1 MNLEPRKFI
10 KMQIPNKCMELVL
23 LTCSVFVVFATVS
36 GMMDPR
42 TVSAEEIEIIN
53 ASTIVPA
60 PIDKVWSIV
69 SDVDN
74 DKEYWSVYKEITNV
88 NTSGNVTE
96 RDIILNVNDDRAHQI
111 ITLHPKN
118 SIILNQTE
126 GPITGTRTMTLTV
139 PNNGDNDTKIDVIW
153 KVDLSKIPIFG
164 KGFAKDG
171 IFKTTEEALSRI
183 SEAAK

>member
-10 KMQIPNKCMELVL
+10 KMQIPNKCVKSGL
-23 LTCSVFVVFATVS
+23 LTCSVFVVFVTVF

-53 ASTIVPA
+53 ASIVIPA

-69 SDVDN
+69 SNLDN
-74 DKEYWSVYKEITNV
+74 DKEYWSVYKEIKYV
-88 NTSGNVTE
+88 NTTGNVTE
-96 RDIILNVNDDRAHQI
+96 RDIILNVNDDSAHQI

-118 SIILNQTE
+118 LTILNQTE
-126 GPITGTRTMTLTV
+126 GPITGTRTMTLSV
-139 PNNGDNDTKIDVIW
+139 PNNGDNDTKIDVLW

-171 IFKTTEEALSRI
+171 IFKTTQEALSRI